1 MKNFSYPSQE
11 YKLLK
16 TLEPFL
22 NFKKSKTYPIGIG
35 DDAAIRKNSAG
46 EKLVFTADTFVENVH
61 FSLKYM
67 TLEQVGYK
75 AMVINLS
82 DCAAM
87 AALPDCALVQ
97 IIFPEHLNY
106 GALAPDLKK
115 IYQGFNKACRQ
126 WDFPIVGGNLS
137 KGPCWII
144 DMTLIGKARA
154 RDRVL
159 LRKGIKNGDILWVTG
174 CPGSSA
180 AGLTALRKWK
190 RPQKIPKQYLPLMQ
204 SHIKPV
210 PRVEIARE
218 LAANPHIHAMI
229 DISDGISKECHTLAF
244 DNLVGITIQPNT
256 AMLSKSMMD
265 LGAALNTDYW
275 DWFLHGGEDYE
286 LLFSASPQFDPD
298 LLQTKKSPIISRI
311 GVCSTG
317 VKGVYFNRD
326 NGILKKVTKNGWDHI
341 NPPLD

>member
-11 YKLLK
+11 YKLLT

-61 FSLKYM
+61 FSLNYM
-67 TLEQVGYK
+67 TPGQVGYK
-75 AMVINLS
+75 AMAVNLS

-87 AALPDCALVQ
+87 AALPDSALVQ

-106 GALAPDLKK
+106 GALARDLNK
-115 IYQGFNKACRQ
+115 IYRGFNEACQQ

-144 DMTLIGKARA
+144 NITLIGKARA
-154 RDRVL
+154 RDRVM

-180 AGLTALRKWK
+180 AGLAALRKWK
-190 RPQKIPKQYLPLMQ
+190 GPQKIPKQYLPLVQ
-204 SHIKPV
+204 SHINPV

-218 LAANPHIHAMI
+218 LAANPHVHAMI
-229 DISDGISKECHTLAF
+229 DVSDGISKECHTLAF
-244 DNLVGITIQPNT
+244 ENRLGITIQPNT
-256 AMLSKSMMD
+256 AVLSKSMTD
-265 LGAALNTDYW
+265 LGTALNADYW

-286 LLFSASPQFDPD
+286 LLFSASPQFDPA
-298 LLQTKKSPIISRI
+298 LLQTKKSPTFSRI
-311 GVCSTG
+311 GVCSTS
-317 VKGVYFNRD
+317 VKGVYFKRD
-326 NGILKKVTKNGWDHI
+326 NGILKKVTKNGWDHTK
-341 NPPLD
+341 

>member
-1 MKNFSYPSQE
+1 MKNLSYPSQE

-46 EKLVFTADTFVENVH
+46 EKLIFTADTFVENVH
-61 FSLKYM
+61 FSLNYM

-87 AALPDCALVQ
+87 AALPDSALVQ
-97 IIFPEHLNY
+97 IVFPEHLNY
-106 GALAPDLKK
+106 STLAGALKK
-115 IYQGFNKACRQ
+115 IYTGFSEACIK

-144 DMTLIGKARA
+144 DITLIGKARA

-159 LRKGIKNGDILWVTG
+159 LRKGIKNEDILWVTG
-174 CPGSSA
+174 RPGSSA
-180 AGLTALRKWK
+180 AGLAALRKWK
-190 RPQKIPKQYLPLMQ
+190 RPQKIPKQYLPLVQ

-218 LAANPHIHAMI
+218 LAANPHVHAMI

-244 DNLVGITIQPNT
+244 DNRVGITVQPNT

-265 LGAALNTDYW
+265 LGAALNTDSW

-286 LLFSASPQFDPD
+286 LLFSASSKFDPGS
-298 LLQTKKSPIISRI
+298 LRTKQSQTISRI
-311 GVCSTG
+311 GVCSSS
-317 VKGVYFNRD
+317 VKGVYFKRD
-326 NGILKKVTKNGWDHI
+326 NGILKKVTKNGWDHTK
-341 NPPLD
+341 